1 VAGGAPRDIYSV
13 REMDPAWE
21 IRLGVDVQ
29 RLSDFFE
36 PRSFD
41 VVQCMEVLEHVPTPR
56 AALEQLSTVARKLV
70 VITSADEL
78 QYAYDEQGNFHEDS
92 EQARI
97 ERENP
102 YQKYLGQPRV
112 SDLRELGF
120 DVRVECTGRRQL
132 IAWRVL

>member
-1 VAGGAPRDIYSV
+1 
-13 REMDPAWE
+13 ME
-21 IRLGVDVQ
+21 IK
-29 RLSDFFE
+29 
-36 PRSFD
+36 RSAERIRRSG
-41 VVQCMEVLEHVPTPR
+41 C
-56 AALEQLSTVARKLV
+56 
-70 VITSADEL
+70 
-78 QYAYDEQGNFHEDS
+78 S

-120 DVRVECTGRRQL
+120 DVRVECTERRQL